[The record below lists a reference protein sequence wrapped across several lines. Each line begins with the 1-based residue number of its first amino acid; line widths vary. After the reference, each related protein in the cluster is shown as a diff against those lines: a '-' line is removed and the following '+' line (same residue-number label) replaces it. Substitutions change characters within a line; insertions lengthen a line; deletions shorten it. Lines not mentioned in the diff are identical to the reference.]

1 MHVRGFVLAA
11 VAAFSGAIGTGCM
24 GDGATESDGASHVTG
39 SAGTGGRASGSAG
52 NGGTSTTG
60 KGGSSAVGAA
70 GASGAA
76 NAPAA
81 AGPSGTAGTPAA
93 TTDAGT
99 AGTPAPAATGAA
111 GTPAPADT
119 GAAGTPAP
127 AVTGTAGTPAPA
139 ATGTAG
145 TPAPAATG
153 AAGTPAPAATGAAG
167 APAPAATG
175 TAGAPAPAATGT
187 AGTPAP
193 ATTGTAGAPAPAATG
208 TAGAPAATGT
218 AGAPAPAATGTAGA
232 PATTGAAGAAPA
244 STAAATIVPLYTYPT
259 DPSWTTVAAAKTAHP
274 KVRVVAVVNPANGPS
289 TSRTDAYAAGI
300 DKLTAA
306 GVEVVGYVYTQYG
319 ARNAAEVQRDM
330 DSWRS
335 FYPKVSGIFF
345 DEQSNQAGHVDY
357 YRGLASYAHGKGFGL
372 TIGNPGT
379 DTSESYIGSGLD
391 VMLIYESN
399 GLPAVDRLAGWHT
412 KYPKTNFGVIPW
424 GANMDTSFVQMARN
438 YVGFIYINNDVLP
451 NPWDSVPP
459 YFEQLVAAL
468 E

>member
-93 TTDAGT
+93 TTDTGA
-99 AGTPAPAATGAA
+99 AGTPAPAATTGAAGTPAPATATGAA
-111 GTPAPADT
+111 GTPAPATAT

-127 AVTGTAGTPAPA
+127 ATTTGAAGTPAPA
-139 ATGTAG
+139 TATGAAG

-167 APAPAATG
+167 T
-175 TAGAPAPAATGT
+175 
-187 AGTPAP
+187 
-193 ATTGTAGAPAPAATG
+193 
-208 TAGAPAATGT
+208 
-218 AGAPAPAATGTAGA
+218 
-232 PATTGAAGAAPA
+232 PATTGAGGATAT

-259 DPSWTTVAAAKTAHP
+259 DASWTTVAAAKTAHP

-319 ARNAAEVQRDM
+319 SRNAAEVQRDM

-345 DEQSNQAGHVDY
+345 DEQSNQAGYVDY

-399 GLPAVDRLAGWHT
+399 GLPAVDRLAGWHA

-424 GANMDTSFVQMARN
+424 GANMDTAFVQMARN